1 MPAPDSSAQRSPRR
15 NLAQS
20 DATGTPRTRLLR
32 KIGAGVISG
41 AANDDPSCIV
51 TFSIAG
57 AAFGYL
63 TLWTSIYL
71 LPVLAA
77 VQLMCSRLGAVS
89 GRGLAGAIRVTFPGW
104 VLYPVCG
111 GLFVANVITIGAD
124 LGGMAQVTEMIT
136 GVSGLVW
143 TPLYA
148 ALITALLFYLSYRRI
163 EGVLRW
169 LCLILFAYVAAAFLA
184 QPDWQAVLSGTVL
197 PRAEWSTQFL
207 AVIVAIL
214 GATVS
219 PYFLF
224 WQAIQEVEAEYAQ
237 GRRSVAARQDSTT
250 SEDLEQSKAGVTAG
264 SIVSKLITY
273 AITLTTAA
281 TLFTHGQHRISTA
294 EDAAKALEPI
304 AGAAAS
310 WLFAL
315 GVIGTGMLAV
325 PVLAAS
331 CAHAVSEMRRW
342 KASLEEQPKLAP
354 KFYAVMLL
362 ATLLGVGLIYAG
374 VPVVTMLFWASVLNG
389 LLSPVAILLVLLMTR
404 SQAMMGE
411 HANSRGLNLLGWL
424 AVFVTGSAAL
434 AMLTSLLLMPEAT
447 ASP

>member
-1 MPAPDSSAQRSPRR
+1 MPESIAGDEKARQTQQAAPPRR
-15 NLAQS
+15 GRWLS
-20 DATGTPRTRLLR
+20 KLGS
-32 KIGAGVISG
+32 GVISG

-63 TLWTSIYL
+63 TLWTSLYL
-71 LPVLAA
+71 LPVVAA
-77 VQLMCSRLGAVS
+77 VQLMCSRLGTVS
-89 GRGLAGAIRVTFPGW
+89 GRGLAGTIRVTFPAW

-111 GLFVANVITIGAD
+111 ALFLANVVTIGAD

-143 TPLYA
+143 TPVYA
-148 ALITALLFYLSYRRI
+148 VLVIGLLFCLSYRRI
-163 EGVLRW
+163 ESILRW
-169 LCLILFAYVAAAFLA
+169 LCLVLFAYVAAGFLA
-184 QPDWQAVLSGTVL
+184 QPDWDAVLTATFL
-197 PRAEWSTQFL
+197 PRVEWSASYL
-207 AVIVAIL
+207 SVIVAIL

-224 WQAIQEVEAEYAQ
+224 WQAIQEVEDEYAQ
-237 GRRSVAARQDSTT
+237 GRRSVAARQKATT
-250 SEDLEQSKAGVTAG
+250 YADLEQSRAGVLAG
-264 SIVSKLITY
+264 AAVSKLITY

-281 TLFTHGQHRISTA
+281 TLFAHGRHEISTA

-325 PVLAAS
+325 PVLACS
-331 CAHAVSEMRRW
+331 CAYAVSEMRRW
-342 KASLEEQPKLAP
+342 NASLEERPKLAP
-354 KFYAVMLL
+354 KFYAVLLL

-374 VPVVTMLFWASVLNG
+374 VPVVKMLFWASVLNG
-389 LLSPVAILLVLLMTR
+389 LLAPAAILLVVLLTR
-404 SQAMMGE
+404 SRAVMGE
-411 HANSRGLNLLGWL
+411 HANPRWLTGLGWL
-424 AVFVTGSAAL
+424 SVAVTGIAAL
-434 AMLTSLLLMPEAT
+434 ALVASLVLVPEAT
-447 ASP
+447 AGP